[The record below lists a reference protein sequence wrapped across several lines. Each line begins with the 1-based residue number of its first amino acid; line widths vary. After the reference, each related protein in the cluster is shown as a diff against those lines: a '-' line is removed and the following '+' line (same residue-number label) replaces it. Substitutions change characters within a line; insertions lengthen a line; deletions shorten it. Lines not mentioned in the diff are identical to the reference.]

1 VEVEFIQPTLKSAEV
16 SLIGKA
22 SPSENPAIEEIQLL
36 RQIQTGDEEA
46 FLFVYRRHEKA
57 LYRFALHC
65 SGSAAIAEDVVQEVF
80 LTLLTR
86 PEQFDSSRGCLANYL
101 LGVAH
106 KLVLRQWEKQK
117 RDIPLQ
123 NSDIEDSATFIL
135 STAAGD
141 VWEKFTQEDAVEKLY
156 QAIAS
161 LPVHYREVVVL
172 CDLEEKNYAET
183 AEILNCPV
191 GTIRSRLSRA
201 HLLLMG
207 KMQPENFKASSG
219 VGKNSNG

>member
-1 VEVEFIQPTLKSAEV
+1 VEVEFIHPTLNSAEV

-22 SPSENPAIEEIQLL
+22 LPSENPAFEEIQLL
-36 RQIQTGDEEA
+36 RQVQSGDEEA
-46 FLFVYRRHEKA
+46 FLFIYRRHEKA
-57 LYRFALHC
+57 LYRFALQF
-65 SGSAAIAEDVVQEVF
+65 SGSATIAEDVVQEVF

-86 PEQFDSSRGCLANYL
+86 PEQYDSSRGCLANYL

-117 RDIPLQ
+117 RHIPLE
-123 NSDIEDSATFIL
+123 NSDLEDSATFNL
-135 STAAGD
+135 STTAGD
-141 VWEKFTQEDAVEKLY
+141 VWEKFAQEDATERLH

-172 CDLEEKNYAET
+172 CDLEERNYAET
-183 AEILNCPV
+183 ADILNCPV

-207 KMQPENFKASSG
+207 KMQPENFKVSSG
-219 VGKNSNG
+219 VGKSSNG